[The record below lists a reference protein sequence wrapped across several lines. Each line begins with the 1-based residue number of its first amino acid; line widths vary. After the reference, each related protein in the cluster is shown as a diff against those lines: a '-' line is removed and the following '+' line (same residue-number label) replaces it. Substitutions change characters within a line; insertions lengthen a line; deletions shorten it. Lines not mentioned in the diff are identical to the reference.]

1 MGKSRRTRQTREQ
14 ERRAR
19 TRRTLIATGAAV
31 VLVVAAIVIQQ
42 VFTGGG
48 SGKPDPS
55 SLAGVAEVQAEFS
68 GLTEKNGTIG
78 PASAKVTI
86 VEYGDL
92 VCPICKV
99 FDNDVVPRLIEDFVR
114 TGKARLRLRVW
125 PIVGPSSVPAAQAAY
140 AASRQNALWRY
151 AALTYLNQGDE
162 SVAWFTPA
170 LARSI
175 AAGVGLDIA
184 RFDRDRASAAA
195 NASIEQVNREATA
208 GSFPGTPT
216 IQIVGPTGTTTV
228 DATYDAIAAGV
239 QKASGTAG

>member
-1 MGKSRRTRQTREQ
+1 MGKARRTRQTREQ

-31 VLVVAAIVIQQ
+31 VLVAAAIVIQQ

-55 SLAGVAEVQAEFS
+55 KLVGVAEVQSEFD

-92 VCPICKV
+92 ACPICKQ
-99 FDNDVVPRLIEDFVR
+99 FDNDIVPRLVEDFVR

-140 AASRQNALWRY
+140 AAAQQNALWRF

-162 SVAWFTPA
+162 AQAWFTPA

-175 AAGVGLDIA
+175 AAGVDLDIA

-195 NASIEQVNREATA
+195 NTVIEQVTGVATA

-216 IQIVGPTGTTTV
+216 IQIVGPSGTTTV